1 MYRLHMSLKKDSDEN
16 ILDTLSITI
25 DSNNLT
31 FNQKLILK
39 KIYEKMRHEIE
50 SLIQIINNKDNTSEI
65 VQIIL
70 RIVCICIKYIEKV
83 KIKGKPI
90 KGEEKKLISLE
101 LGRIVIKNEIKDD
114 EIKDVILST
123 YEISAEPVLEGIIDV
138 SREVNTLVKK
148 NLKKL
153 LLCCK

>member
-1 MYRLHMSLKKDSDEN
+1 MSLKKDSDEN

-50 SLIQIINNKDNTSEI
+50 SLIQIINNKNNTSEI

-90 KGEEKKLISLE
+90 KGGEKKLISLE

-148 NLKKL
+148 NLKNL